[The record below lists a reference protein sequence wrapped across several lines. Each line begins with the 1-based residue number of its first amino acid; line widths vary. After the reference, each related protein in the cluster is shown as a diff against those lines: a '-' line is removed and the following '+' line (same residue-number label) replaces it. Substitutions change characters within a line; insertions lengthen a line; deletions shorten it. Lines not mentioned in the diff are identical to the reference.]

1 MTRAVFLEKAGLLAP
16 AFFLALAAALGGLR
30 SDSSWLVF
38 AGAALA
44 WSAASPGGLSA
55 GGLRAP
61 ALFFAWLG
69 AAALFSPEPA
79 VSLAAFSKYALPGLF
94 FFLAPARG
102 DWRVWMGAVCAL
114 GAAAGAVFI
123 IQRLSG
129 APAVGF
135 IGANPNYSA
144 AFCAAAF
151 GPAVLALSG
160 GKSAGRA
167 AAWGLLALLLA
178 AGLAASASRGAGLA
192 AFVSAAAG
200 LGLARRWRWLAGLAA
215 GALAAAAVLPAENL
229 AGLLKLGD
237 PRAFARPQL
246 WAAAWEAAL
255 ASPLLGWGPGLFG
268 SVFEQFKFPYFDGL
282 SYYGHSTLHAH
293 SEVLNLAAEAGLPAA
308 VLFVCAAGAALLS
321 GWRERLPLKLCALAV
336 LLQGSG
342 DMIFY
347 SGAVGLLAWGSLG
360 FSLQPKEP
368 AGGRRLKIALAALCL
383 AGLAVPGY
391 AQAPGDAGPG
401 EQAAQEAGTA
411 PAVPAAVA
419 TSSAPARPELSGA
432 KANGLAY
439 KAKVQTNLKKYK
451 EAAALWT
458 EVLTLRPDYYPA
470 YAERAYVLQMAGQE
484 KKAAADF
491 IKAFEADPEQPRA
504 YLLRGAAACAD
515 GKFDR
520 AAADLEKALLLEP
533 KFKRDLLYGATRNS
547 IRIKK
552 KCK

>member
-1 MTRAVFLEKAGLLAP
+1 MTREVFLEKAGLLAP

-30 SDSSWLVF
+30 TESAWLVF

-44 WSAASPGGLSA
+44 WCVAAPGGLSA

-69 AAALFSPEPA
+69 AAALFSPEPV
-79 VSLAAFSKYALPGLF
+79 VSLAAFCKYALPGLF

-102 DWRVWMGAVCAL
+102 DWRVWLGAVCAL
-114 GAAAGAVFI
+114 GAAAGAVFL

-160 GKSAGRA
+160 EQRFRRA
-167 AAWGLLALLLA
+167 AGWALLALLLA
-178 AGLAASASRGAGLA
+178 AGLAASGSRGAGLA
-192 AFVSAAAG
+192 AFASAAAG
-200 LGLARRWRWLAGLAA
+200 LGLTRRWRWLAGLAA
-215 GALAAAAVLPAENL
+215 AALAAAAALPAESL

-237 PRAFARPQL
+237 PRAFARPRL
-246 WAAAWEAAL
+246 WGAAWEAAQ

-308 VLFVCAAGAALLS
+308 FLFVCAAGAGLLS
-321 GWRERLPLKLCALAV
+321 GWRERLPLKLCALAA

-347 SGAVGLLAWGSLG
+347 SGAVSLLFWGSLG
-360 FSLQPKEP
+360 FSLQAKEP
-368 AGGRRLKIALAALCL
+368 AGGRGLKIALAALCL
-383 AGLAVPGY
+383 AGLA
-391 AQAPGDAGPG
+391 AG
-401 EQAAQEAGTA
+401 QLAAKNSAG
-411 PAVPAAVA
+411 
-419 TSSAPARPELSGA
+419 SALLASARA
-432 KANGLAY
+432 
-439 KAKVQTNLKKYK
+439 
-451 EAAALWT
+451 EAAAGRNPGLALALART
-458 EVLTLRPDYYPA
+458 A
-470 YAERAYVLQMAGQE
+470 VLQNPRGAF
-484 KKAAADF
+484 AAADEG
-491 IKAFEADPEQPRA
+491 AALAAAGNLD
-504 YLLRGAAACAD
+504 GAAAAFGRALALEPAFAAARVGLARAHAAAGRRERACAALAALP
-515 GKFDR
+515 GPPPGEPRNAYQRLLTSFDR
-520 AAADLEKALLLEP
+520 PATE
-533 KFKRDLLYGATRNS
+533 KFKEELCRKKTTGGATASRP
-547 IRIKK
+547 RKR
-552 KCK
+552 